1 MDFRTFGQII
11 GSVSDALALERR
23 GELMHEIVTITF
35 LQHTDLELPYYTS
48 STWSFLRGAASTVDR
63 DFGFIGRHIFHG
75 AIETHVLHHHSS
87 RIPFY
92 HAAEA
97 SQAIR
102 SVMGT
107 HYQSNFE
114 TSYLWAF
121 WKNYRLC
128 RFVEETDGRREV
140 FFFSKSD

>member
-1 MDFRTFGQII
+1 LRENEITDK
-11 GSVSDALALERR
+11 SK
-23 GELMHEIVTITF
+23 IVTITY
-35 LQHTDLELPYYTS
+35 LQHTDTALPYYS
-48 STWSFLRGAASTVDR
+48 SKTWSFLRGAASTVDR

-97 SQAIR
+97 SRAIR

-107 HYQSNFE
+107 HYQSDFK
-114 TSYLWAF
+114 TPYLWAF
-121 WKNYRLC
+121 WKNYRQC
-128 RFVEETDGRREV
+128 QFVEEKDANSDV
-140 FFFSKSD
+140 FFFAKSD